1 MIKFAATSTTERK
14 NKIMNLLKYF
24 NHNADPTISR
34 FGIHIAGDFITVST
48 RCLVPPQLEYNNRTF
63 KGPMNGS
70 WYMDK
75 CQFLKVNQKSHKWAI
90 LNCESSRIPYGKLS
104 EIESLVSAFLVK
116 RIIMINS

>member
-24 NHNADPTISR
+24 NHNADPTVSR

-48 RCLVPPQLEYNNRTF
+48 RCLMPPQLEYNNSNF

-70 WYMDK
+70 WYMDR

-90 LNCESSRIPYGKLS
+90 LNCESSRIPYAKLGEMEKLVS
-104 EIESLVSAFLVK
+104 EIFYNKSWL
-116 RIIMINS
+116 IN